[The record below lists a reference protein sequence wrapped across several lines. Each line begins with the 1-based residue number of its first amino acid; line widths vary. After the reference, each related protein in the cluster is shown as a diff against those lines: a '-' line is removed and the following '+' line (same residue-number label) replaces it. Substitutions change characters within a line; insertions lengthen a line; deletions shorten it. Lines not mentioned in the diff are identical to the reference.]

1 MSCFVDFEVCN
12 SPQGDSAVLEKCE
25 SEACRDLEKSER
37 QMPLCTFDCNAV

>member
-12 SPQGDSAVLEKCE
+12 SPRGDSAIEKCE
-25 SEACRDLEKSER
+25 SEASRDLERSER